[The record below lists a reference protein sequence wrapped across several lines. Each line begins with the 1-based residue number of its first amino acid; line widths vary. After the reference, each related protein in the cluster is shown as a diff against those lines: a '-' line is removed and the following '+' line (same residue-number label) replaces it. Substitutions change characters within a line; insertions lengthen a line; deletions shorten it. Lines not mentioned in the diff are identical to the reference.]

1 MTREEDYSING
12 KLYTV
17 VTVAGRYAVY
27 THGRG
32 SYVGTGSTLTEA
44 LRIAEEHSD
53 NDT

>member
-32 SYVGTGSTLTEA
+32 SYVGTGSTLAEA
-44 LRIAEEHSD
+44 LRIAEEYAEKE
-53 NDT
+53 